1 VSRKLSRL
9 LSTMRTGK
17 YNVRVMGSTED
28 GLARATAGYTSAR
41 LLSHFYGKVITDAWN
56 PAALIFRRLPVRR
69 LLAILLLI
77 TAFCTTGFSPP
88 GLTDSDLP
96 TTVITSGTA
105 KQMSEPAAP
114 GITAASA
121 VAIDADTGMV
131 VYDKNSHE
139 RRSPASTTKMMTA
152 LVALERMQAQDK
164 VTAAAADLVGGSTMG
179 LQAGDSLR
187 AKDMLYGLLI
197 NSGNDAAEALAR
209 YTGSKVNAG
218 EPRAA
223 FIQLMN
229 EKAKRLGLA
238 DTHFVNPSGLDE
250 DGHYSSAYDLAWLAR
265 SAMLNPSFAKVV
277 GIKEQTVVGDARSYK
292 LVKTNELLGTY
303 PGADGIK
310 TGTTDQ
316 AGECLVAS
324 VTRSGHE
331 LIVVVLGS
339 TKRYDDAKA
348 ILDYSFARYKWADL
362 SARSDN
368 VLRVFDASGQWRPL
382 ETHGQSWR
390 LMPVEY
396 GVLIRQAVIINDA
409 AKNNSRTPA
418 AWVRYYLGSRVFFSV
433 PLYFSPAAESVND
446 SMKDK

>member
-1 VSRKLSRL
+1 
-9 LSTMRTGK
+9 MRAGK
-17 YNVRVMGSTED
+17 YNVPVMGSTED
-28 GLARATAGYTSAR
+28 CLARATAGSTSTR
-41 LLSHFYGKVITDAWN
+41 LFSHSCGKTISDAWS
-56 PAALIFRRLPVRR
+56 PVALVFRRLPVRR
-69 LLAILLLI
+69 LSAILLLI
-77 TAFCTTGFSPP
+77 TAFCTMGFSPP

-96 TTVITSGTA
+96 TTVVTSGTA
-105 KQMSEPAAP
+105 RQMSEPAVP
-114 GITAASA
+114 NITAASA

-131 VYDKNSHE
+131 VFDKNSHE
-139 RRSPASTTKMMTA
+139 RRAPASTTKIMTA
-152 LVALERMQAQDK
+152 LVALERMQEQDK

-209 YTGSKVNAG
+209 YIGGKVNAG
-218 EPRAA
+218 EPRSA

-238 DTHFVNPSGLDE
+238 DTHFSNPSGLDE

-265 SAMLNPSFAKVV
+265 SAILDPSFAKVV
-277 GIKEQTVVGDARSYK
+277 GIKEQTIAGDTRSYK
-292 LVKTNELLGTY
+292 LVSTNELLGTY

-348 ILDYSFARYKWADL
+348 ISDYSLAQYKWVDL
-362 SARSDN
+362 SPRNDN
-368 VLRVFDASGQWRPL
+368 FLRVRDASRQWRPL
-382 ETHGQSWR
+382 EPHGQSWR
-390 LMPVEY
+390 LMPAEY
-396 GVLIRQAVIINDA
+396 GVLLRQTVILNDA
-409 AKNNSRTPA
+409 AKNDSRTPA
-418 AWVRYYLGSRVFFSV
+418 AWVRYYLGSRSFFSV
-433 PLYFSPAAESVND
+433 PLYFLPAAESVDD
-446 SMKDK
+446 SVKDK